1 MRNRFVR
8 RYVERCGRAAAA
20 ALLPAVGE
28 ARLLDPNVRPEEADR
43 IRALIAS
50 HPT

>member
-8 RYVERCGRAAAA
+8 PLVGAVAGPRRA
-20 ALLPAVGE
+20 ALLPAVDEPGS
-28 ARLLDPNVRPEEADR
+28 LDPNVRPEEADR

-50 HPT
+50 RPT